1 MSFKRISVRLII
13 ALSVFISFISSCTKD
28 DTEPA
33 NSYLVSN
40 ELVVTY
46 SKLSISSMIDLAS
59 IQYPEIASFKQY
71 MKNDVKVF
79 RIVYKTSIG
88 GKATEASGL
97 VCVPVNP
104 GDYPVLSFQNGTNT
118 LNINAP
124 SVSPSNSNY
133 ILVEVL
139 ASMGFVVIIPDY
151 PGFGES
157 VDIPHPYLVKDPTI
171 TSIADM
177 FYAAE
182 EFDLTGLPDIS
193 ILNEYYL
200 LGYSQG
206 GWATMALHKALELNF
221 SNDFNLAGSVCGAG
235 PYDIGLLF
243 SEMVNVTTYPMPVY
257 LGYIFNAYSAYGQI
271 SNPVTDIFREPYAS
285 RISTLY
291 NGTKSFDQINGQLTT
306 SIPDLLNASFIT
318 GYTTSDK
325 YSSVR
330 KALSD
335 NSIEAWH
342 TYKPLLMLHGGSDTQ
357 VNPLST
363 ETMYSSMIQKGT
375 SPEICTKI
383 IIPGAG
389 HGDGVIPAMVEG
401 IKFLLKLKENR

>member
-1 MSFKRISVRLII
+1 MNFKRISFRLII
-13 ALSVFISFISSCTKD
+13 ALSVFVSFISSCTKD

-46 SKLSISSMIDLAS
+46 SKLSINSMIDLAS
-59 IQYPEIASFKQY
+59 VQYPEIALFKQY
-71 MKNDVKVF
+71 MENEVKVY
-79 RIVYKTSIG
+79 RIVYRTSIG

-118 LNINAP
+118 LNLNAP
-124 SVSPSNSNY
+124 SVNPSNSSY

-157 VDIPHPYLVKDPTI
+157 VNIPHPYLVKDPTI

-182 EFDLTGLPDIS
+182 EFDATGLPDIS

-318 GYTTSDK
+318 GYTTSDN

-342 TYKPLLMLHGGSDTQ
+342 TYKPLLMLHGDSDTQ

-363 ETMYSSMIQKGT
+363 ETMYNSMIQKGT

-383 IIPGAG
+383 IIPGAD

-401 IKFLLKLKENR
+401 IKFLLALKIDH